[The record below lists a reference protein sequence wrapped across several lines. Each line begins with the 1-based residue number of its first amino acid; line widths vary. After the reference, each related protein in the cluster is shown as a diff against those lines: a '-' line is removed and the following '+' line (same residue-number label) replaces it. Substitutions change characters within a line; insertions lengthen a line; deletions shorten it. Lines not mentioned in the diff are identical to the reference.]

1 MSYDGRVSETDE
13 RAALEAKLKAACE
26 AKKFEQAAT
35 DAIAGYG
42 PEILRYLLSL
52 TRDEVAAGDVFSQFC
67 ENLWVGL
74 PKFRWE
80 SSFRIW
86 AYSLARHAWFR
97 LLRDPHRRRD
107 RRVALSDVPSMQQAA
122 ADVRSRTATYLR
134 TETKDKIAELRNKLD
149 PDDQSLLIL
158 RINRK
163 LSWSEIARV
172 LADPDEQLA
181 DKELEKRAANLRKR
195 FQRIKDELRAQVGG
209 DKA

>member
-1 MSYDGRVSETDE
+1 VSEIDE
-13 RAALEAKLKAACE
+13 RAQLEARIRGACDGKDLE
-26 AKKFEQAAT
+26 KAAT

-52 TRDEVAAGDVFSQFC
+52 TRDEVAAGEVFSQFC

-74 PKFRWE
+74 PAFRWE
-80 SSFRIW
+80 STFRIW

-97 LLRDPHRRRD
+97 MLRDPHRRRE
-107 RRVALSDVPSMQQAA
+107 RRVALSDVPSMHQAA

-134 TETKDKIAELRNKLD
+134 TETKDKVAELRAKLD

-163 LSWSEIARV
+163 LAWTEIARV
-172 LADPDEQLA
+172 LSDPDEA
-181 DKELEKRAANLRKR
+181 VTAKDLEKRAANLRKR
-195 FQRIKDELRAQVGG
+195 FQRIKDDLRAQVGK
-209 DKA
+209 DAD

>member
-1 MSYDGRVSETDE
+1 VGDVPSTAETDE
-13 RAALEAKLKAACE
+13 RAALEAKLRAACQ
-26 AKKFEQAAT
+26 AGKLEQAAT
-35 DAIAGYG
+35 EAIAGYG

-52 TRDEVAAGDVFSQFC
+52 TRDEVAAGEVFSQFC

-97 LLRDPHRRRD
+97 MLRDPHRRRE
-107 RRVALSDVPSMQQAA
+107 RRIALSDVASVQQAA
-122 ADVRSRTATYLR
+122 AGVRSRTATYLR
-134 TETKDKIAELRNKLD
+134 TEVKDKISELRAKLD

-163 LSWSEIARV
+163 LSWTEIARV
-172 LADPDEQLA
+172 LADPDEDLPA
-181 DKELEKRAANLRKR
+181 KELDKRAAALRKR
-195 FQRIKDELRAQVGG
+195 FQRIKDDLRAQVG
-209 DKA
+209 KAEE

>member
-1 MSYDGRVSETDE
+1 LGYDGRVTEIDE
-13 RAALEAKLKAACE
+13 RAALEARIKGACE
-26 AKKFEQAAT
+26 AKDLERAAT

-52 TRDEVAAGDVFSQFC
+52 TRDEVTAGEVFSQFC

-74 PKFRWE
+74 AGFRWE
-80 SSFRIW
+80 STFRIW

-97 LLRDPHRRRD
+97 LLRDPHRRRE
-107 RRVALSDVPSMQQAA
+107 RRIALSDVPSMQAAA

-134 TETKDKIAELRNKLD
+134 TETKDKIAELRAKLE

-163 LSWSEIARV
+163 LSWTEIARV
-172 LADPDEQLA
+172 LSDPNEQLA
-181 DKELEKRAANLRKR
+181 AKDLEKKAANLRKR
-195 FQRIKDELRAQVGG
+195 FQRIKDDLRAQVGK
-209 DKA
+209 DPD

>member
-1 MSYDGRVSETDE
+1 MSETDDRAE
-13 RAALEAKLKAACE
+13 LEARLRAACDRKDHAK
-26 AKKFEQAAT
+26 AAT

-52 TRDEVAAGDVFSQFC
+52 TRDEVAAGEVFSQFC

-74 PKFRWE
+74 PGFRWE

-97 LLRDPHRRRD
+97 MLRDPHRRRE

-134 TETKDKIAELRNKLD
+134 TETKDKIAALRARMD

-163 LSWSEIARV
+163 LAWTEIARV
-172 LADPDEQLA
+172 LADPDEQLP
-181 DKELEKRAANLRKR
+181 DKELEKRAAALRKR
-195 FQRIKDELRAQVGG
+195 FQRIKDELRAQVGK
-209 DKA
+209 DAD

>member
-1 MSYDGRVSETDE
+1 MTEPDENPE
-13 RAALEAKLKAACE
+13 RAALEKKIRAACE
-26 AKKFEQAAT
+26 AKQLERAAT
-35 DAIAGYG
+35 DAVAGYG

-52 TRDEVAAGDVFSQFC
+52 TRDEVAAGEVFSQFC

-97 LLRDPHRRRD
+97 LLRDPHRRRE
-107 RRVALSDVPSMQQAA
+107 RRIALSDVPSVHEAA
-122 ADVRSRTATYLR
+122 HAVRSRTATYLR
-134 TETKDKIAELRNKLD
+134 TEVKDKISELRAKLD

-172 LADPDEQLA
+172 LAEPDESLPA
-181 DKELEKRAANLRKR
+181 KELDKRAANLRKR
-195 FQRIKDELRAQVGG
+195 FQRIKDDLRAQVGK
-209 DKA
+209 DDDR

>member
-1 MSYDGRVSETDE
+1 VTEIDD
-13 RAALEAKLKAACE
+13 RAALEAKIRASSDQQ
-26 AKKFEQAAT
+26 KFEQAAT

-52 TRDEVAAGDVFSQFC
+52 TRDEVSAGEVFSQFC

-97 LLRDPHRRRD
+97 MLRDPHRRRE
-107 RRVALSDVPSMQQAA
+107 RRIALSDVPSMQQAA
-122 ADVRSRTATYLR
+122 ADVRSRTATYLK
-134 TETKDKIAELRNKLD
+134 TATKDKIAELRAKLA

-163 LSWSEIARV
+163 LSWTEIARV
-172 LADPDEQLA
+172 LADPDEALA
-181 DKELEKRAANLRKR
+181 AKELEKRAANLRKR
-195 FQRIKDELRAQVGG
+195 FQRIKDDLRAQVGKG
-209 DKA
+209 AD